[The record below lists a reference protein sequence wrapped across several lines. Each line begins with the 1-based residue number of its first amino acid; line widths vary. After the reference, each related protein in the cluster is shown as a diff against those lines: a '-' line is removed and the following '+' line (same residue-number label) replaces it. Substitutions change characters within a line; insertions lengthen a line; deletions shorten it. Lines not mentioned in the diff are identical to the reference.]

1 MWHVG
6 TSMPWNHLLRKMREA
21 WGTGLGGVGWNS
33 RFLAFSVAGVPP
45 PVAMT
50 ISWMDLIGKE

>member
-1 MWHVG
+1 
-6 TSMPWNHLLRKMREA
+6 MPWNHLLRKMREA